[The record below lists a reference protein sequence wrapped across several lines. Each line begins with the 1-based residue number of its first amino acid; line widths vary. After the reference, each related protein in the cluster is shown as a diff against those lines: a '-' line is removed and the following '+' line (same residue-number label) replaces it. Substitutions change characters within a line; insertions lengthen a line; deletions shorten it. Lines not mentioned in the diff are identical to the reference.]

1 MRDGERLAWTGQ
13 TSRLLRE
20 LLMSQ
25 PEYRRQWQERA
36 ERRPAGDVSQA
47 GVARVIAL
55 HLWGSGERPDSNT
68 ALARNLKDRVRR
80 ALTGRSVTPQTLSWF
95 VEAFHM
101 DPRDAR
107 ALWAT
112 FAGDRDTGAG
122 ISGLP
127 PVHGGPR
134 PACQT
139 VALFERYLAG
149 PDGALAGR
157 STLHTIMA
165 LEDGVDVFWFSPGP
179 EADRV
184 EVRHGGTAGPGGP
197 QGRAIWLERTLAAG
211 QTLALEYQCRY
222 PPGGRPATEVR
233 HLVRGRSENLDIAV
247 TFHPA
252 RLPARVHW
260 AVWRD
265 ARDSSPPDD
274 SPPDDSQQD
283 SGRRNP
289 GPADTELADTGLAD
303 TGLADTQ
310 PEPLDRRHR
319 ARRFVPF
326 VEDAAVGFRWEWEPP
341 DR

>member
-36 ERRPAGDVSQA
+36 ERRRAGDVSQA

-55 HLWGSGERPDSNT
+55 HLWGSGERRDSDT

-80 ALTGRSVTPQTLSWF
+80 ALTGQSITPQTLSWF

-101 DPRDAR
+101 DPRDEQ

-127 PVHGGPR
+127 SAGRGPR
-134 PACQT
+134 PAYQT

-165 LEDGVDVFWFSPGP
+165 LEDGVDVFWFSLEP

-184 EVRHGGTAGPGGP
+184 EVLHGGTAGPGGP
-197 QGRAIWLERTLAAG
+197 RGRAIWLERTLRAG

-222 PPGGRPATEVR
+222 PPGARPATEVR
-233 HLVRGRSENLDIAV
+233 HPVRGRSENLDIAV

-252 RLPARVHW
+252 RLSARVHW

-265 ARDSSPPDD
+265 QHDS
-274 SPPDDSQQD
+274 SQQD
-283 SGRRNP
+283 SSQQDSSQHDP
-289 GPADTELADTGLAD
+289 GPADAEPA
-303 TGLADTQ
+303 
-310 PEPLDRRHR
+310 PLDRRHR

-326 VEDAAVGFRWEWEPP
+326 VEDASVGFRWDWTPP

>member
-1 MRDGERLAWTGQ
+1 MRDGERPAWTGQ
-13 TSRLLRE
+13 TSRLLRD

-55 HLWGSGERPDSNT
+55 HLWGSGERPDSDT

-80 ALTGRSVTPQTLSWF
+80 ALTGRSITPQTLSWF

-101 DPRDAR
+101 DPRDER

-127 PVHGGPR
+127 SPGSRPR
-134 PACQT
+134 PAYQT

-165 LEDGVDVFWFSPGP
+165 LEDGVDVFWFSPEP

-184 EVRHGGTAGPGGP
+184 EVLHGGTAGPGGP
-197 QGRAIWLERTLAAG
+197 RGRAIWLERTLEAG

-233 HLVRGRSENLDIAV
+233 HPVRGRSENLDIAV

-260 AVWRD
+260 AVWHD
-265 ARDSSPPDD
+265 QQDS
-274 SPPDDSQQD
+274 SQQD
-283 SGRRNP
+283 SSQHDP
-289 GPADTELADTGLAD
+289 GPADAEPA
-303 TGLADTQ
+303 
-310 PEPLDRRHR
+310 PLDRRHR

-326 VEDAAVGFRWEWEPP
+326 VEDAAVGFRWDWAPP